1 MTLFIS
7 HYDRVGGKALFTRA
21 EIKAG
26 DIVHRLRG
34 SVSKT
39 ASRESIEIGPNQHI
53 TDPFGIYMNHSSKPT
68 TYIDGRN
75 VVATRDLYPGEEINF
90 DYNASETNVV
100 SRFIDQETGIEVR
113 GCLGM

>member
-7 HYDRVGGKALFTRA
+7 HYDRIGGKALFTRT

-26 DIVHRLRG
+26 NIVHRLRG
-34 SVSKT
+34 PVSKT

-53 TDPFGIYMNHSSKPT
+53 TDPFGIYMNHSSKPS

-75 VVATRDLYPGEEINF
+75 VIAARNIYPGEEINF

-100 SRFIDQETGIEVR
+100 SRFVDHDTGLEVR
-113 GCLGM
+113 GRLGT